1 MPDDLLTRIRHR
13 RDQLPPAER
22 GIADLVTVDPGRAA
36 ERTISELARAAG
48 TSETTVHRF
57 CRSLG
62 LRGYAQ
68 LRLALA
74 AEAERLRADDR
85 ADLDLS
91 SDLGPED
98 TPAQLVRKVGWANAR
113 AAEETAAGLDL
124 DVLAALGDHVRWAR
138 RILVVGVGSS
148 ALAALDATQKL
159 QRLGYGAV
167 FASDVH
173 AALMI
178 AALLEPGDL
187 AIGFSHSGRAREVVE
202 VLEEART
209 ARAGTAAVTSGPRSP
224 AAAAADLVLL
234 TAARETAFRSGGTAS
249 RTAQLTVVD
258 ALYVTLAQ
266 HDHARI
272 LDGLERAHDAV
283 RRHSLRRPR

>member
-1 MPDDLLTRIRHR
+1 MTDDLLARIRHR

-22 GIADLVTVDPGRAA
+22 GIADLVSADPGLAA
-36 ERTISELARAAG
+36 ERTITELARAAG

-57 CRSLG
+57 CRSLE

-68 LRLALA
+68 LRLARA

-91 SDLGPED
+91 RDLGPED
-98 TPAQLVRKVGWANAR
+98 APAQLVRKVGRASAR

-124 DVLAALGDHVRWAR
+124 DVLAALGEGVRRAR

-148 ALAALDATQKL
+148 ALAALDASQKL
-159 QRLGYGAV
+159 QRLGHGAV
-167 FASDVH
+167 FAGDVH

-202 VLEEART
+202 VLEEARA
-209 ARAGTAAVTSGPRSP
+209 ARAGTAAVTSSPRSP

-272 LDGLERAHDAV
+272 VDGLERAHDAV
-283 RRHSLRRPR
+283 RRHRRPR